1 MIPCAS
7 PAHDCDTDGASSQ
20 DLLVWH
26 TRYDGLVHIA
36 RVGDRQVAGVS
47 GPWSGRFALTWWH
60 QPPALRQLQLFET
73 RHAARCEVETWVRRR
88 YGDAAV
94 PSPLALKPASESGL
108 LQHLK
113 RWVPGLGRLQSAH
126 DKRAN
131 IEHLKRLRDDYDL
144 ELSGLHFAAR
154 DEAAPHS

>member
-1 MIPCAS
+1 MTPCAS
-7 PAHDCDTDGASSQ
+7 LAQHGDMDGVSCQDT
-20 DLLVWH
+20 LVWH

-36 RVGDRQVAGVS
+36 RVGGRQVAGVS

-60 QPPALRQLQLFET
+60 QPPPQRQLQLFES
-73 RHAARCEVETWVRRR
+73 RHAARCEVEVWARQR

-94 PSPLALKPASESGL
+94 PSPLALKPAPESGL

-113 RWVPGLGRLQSAH
+113 RWVPGLGRHQSAH

-131 IEHLKRLRDDYDL
+131 IEQLKRLRGEYDL
-144 ELSGLHFAAR
+144 ELDGLHFGAR
-154 DEAAPHS
+154 DEAAPH